1 MKTKKINV
9 FEEQK
14 KWMMWHQTA
23 RATFTYNM
31 DGELAQA
38 CYDSPLVLWSKYM
51 KPDGSVEV
59 FDMDYYNSLTS
70 QEDINNAIAEI
81 GENFLL

>member
-38 CYDSPLVLWSKYM
+38 CYDS
-51 KPDGSVEV
+51 
-59 FDMDYYNSLTS
+59 
-70 QEDINNAIAEI
+70 
-81 GENFLL
+81 